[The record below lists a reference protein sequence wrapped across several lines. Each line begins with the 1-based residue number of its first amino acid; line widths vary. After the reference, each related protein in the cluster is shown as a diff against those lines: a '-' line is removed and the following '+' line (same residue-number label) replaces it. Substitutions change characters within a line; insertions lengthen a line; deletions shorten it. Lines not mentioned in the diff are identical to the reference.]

1 MEIWTPLREFPNY
14 VINSEGILKQ
24 VDTGS
29 IKTNRVN
36 NYGDLI
42 VNLYR
47 EGRPY
52 TRKVSLLVAQSY
64 LGEPRNEAFNS
75 VIHLNGDKTDCNAI
89 NLAWRPRWFVVA
101 YNQMFE
107 NNPINVSVRIKQT
120 GEIFGTLREACV
132 KYGMVESAAYLCA
145 QDGSSVF
152 PTKYILEIL

>member
-36 NYGDLI
+36 NYGDLV

-52 TRKVSLLVAQSY
+52 TRKVSLLVAQAY
-64 LGEPRNEAFNS
+64 LGDPRNEAFNS

-89 NLAWRPRWFVVA
+89 NLSWRPRWFVVA

-120 GEIFGTLREACV
+120 GEIFGTLRDACV
-132 KYGMVESAAYLCA
+132 KYGMVEKAAYLCA
-145 QDGSSVF
+145 QEGTSVF